1 VQLGWMIDQNKLHIG
16 SRLDG
21 TKHQASLVF
30 PFGMMHAPEH
40 AQIPGDLF
48 GRAAFEQQMTFDRI
62 AADLQMLAGVRGAQ
76 VRCLECGAV
85 AGMPVRADSAG
96 ANWLERLIARSF

>member
-1 VQLGWMIDQNKLHIG
+1 
-16 SRLDG
+16 
-21 TKHQASLVF
+21 
-30 PFGMMHAPEH
+30 
-40 AQIPGDLF
+40 
-48 GRAAFEQQMTFDRI
+48 
-62 AADLQMLAGVRGAQ
+62 MLAGVRGAQ